1 MASTDGP
8 THITEIDM
16 DGDGDTDV
24 IIITEGDD
32 DPTIPPQPPVPP
44 TPANPEE
51 MLENDEA
58 WDDARSQVE
67 FAIMERWFKRRN
79 AFDVGASGL
88 SPNGPESQWPV
99 TPMKPDF
106 TFTPDPPTSGDTE
119 IVFEAGWMVPNNP
132 SHTYLWT
139 FGGDGTSTEL
149 NPTHTFSA
157 PATYAVT
164 LAVTN
169 TLSGQTATSDPV
181 DVVIVA

>member
-1 MASTDGP
+1 MASKDGP

-16 DGDGDTDV
+16 AGDRHTDV

-32 DPTIPPQPPVPP
+32 EPTIPPQPPVPP
-44 TPANPEE
+44 VPANPEE
-51 MLENDEA
+51 MLENTEA
-58 WDDARSQVE
+58 WDDARGLMA
-67 FAIMERWFKRRN
+67 FAIAERNFKRTN

-99 TPMKPDF
+99 TPLTPEF

-119 IVFEAGWMVPNNP
+119 IVFEAGWMVPP
-132 SHTYLWT
+132 VGHTYLWT

-164 LAVTN
+164 LEVTN
-169 TLSGQTATSDPV
+169 TLSGQSATSDAV